1 MNNVFLV
8 GFRVFLSIFKHF
20 KLFLN
25 SQTDSLDSLMDHF
38 DDKSSVPTGFD
49 QQELASEKKPLLQ
62 R

>member
-1 MNNVFLV
+1 MTSNVSLA
-8 GFRVFLSIFKHF
+8 GFRVFLSIVKHF

-25 SQTDSLDSLMDHF
+25 SQTDSLLGHF
-38 DDKSSVPTGFD
+38 DDKSSIPTGFN